1 MNYAN
6 IYNNKSHDNNY
17 HVHMIIIIHAMNIN
31 NTIIHIYYKYSNILI
46 IDAFAH
52 IFTYKKSI
60 VQNIQHTPSH

>member
-17 HVHMIIIIHAMNIN
+17 HVNMIIIIHAMNIN
-31 NTIIHIYYKYSNILI
+31 NTIIHIYYYKYSNILL

-52 IFTYKKSI
+52 IFT
-60 VQNIQHTPSH
+60 